1 MHSLRFVNNKK
12 KSRQGMSDS
21 SLNIIRDLETQPEQN
36 PTQMVSSSRIGK
48 LFSREKTTDLINI
61 PPFTREDGVGIA
73 D

>member
-1 MHSLRFVNNKK
+1 
-12 KSRQGMSDS
+12 MSDS

-36 PTQMVSSSRIGK
+36 PTQMVSRSRIGK